1 MLRLYRDIHRN
12 LLLTPFAPFFVL
24 FCYVI
29 ETSSLADL
37 KVLQDFV
44 NSLEGAKGLSEP
56 IDKLYLLCKVMF
68 DIAKLYVEAK
78 TQQQQDENSISI
90 GDEFEMY
97 LSQLGFIPNED
108 QVMANA
114 STNDAG
120 VPTQGSGQVSQ
131 LADWF
136 FGSRNMIG
144 LLEED
149 LSQIDSHRWMQPDDE
164 M

>member
-1 MLRLYRDIHRN
+1 M
-12 LLLTPFAPFFVL
+12 LTPFAPFFVL

-29 ETSSLADL
+29 ETSSFADL

-44 NSLEGAKGLSEP
+44 DSLEGARGLSEP
-56 IDKLYLLCKVMF
+56 IDKLYRLCRVMC
-68 DIAKLYVEAK
+68 DIATLYVEAK
-78 TQQQQDENSISI
+78 AQQQQDENSIPI

-97 LSQLGFIPNED
+97 LSQLGFIPTED
-108 QVMANA
+108 QAMANA
-114 STNDAG
+114 NPNDPGA
-120 VPTQGSGQVSQ
+120 PIQGSNQVAQ

-149 LSQIDSHRWMQPDDE
+149 LSQIDSHKWMSDE

>member
-1 MLRLYRDIHRN
+1 
-12 LLLTPFAPFFVL
+12 
-24 FCYVI
+24 
-29 ETSSLADL
+29 
-37 KVLQDFV
+37 
-44 NSLEGAKGLSEP
+44 
-56 IDKLYLLCKVMF
+56 
-68 DIAKLYVEAK
+68 VEAK

-120 VPTQGSGQVSQ
+120 VPAQGSGQVSQ

>member
-1 MLRLYRDIHRN
+1 M
-12 LLLTPFAPFFVL
+12 TPFAPFFVL

-29 ETSSLADL
+29 ETSSFADL

-44 NSLEGAKGLSEP
+44 DSLEGGRGLSEP
-56 IDKLYLLCKVMF
+56 IDKLYRLCRVMC
-68 DIAKLYVEAK
+68 DIATLYVEAK
-78 TQQQQDENSISI
+78 AQQQQDESSI

-108 QVMANA
+108 QPMANA
-114 STNDAG
+114 NTNDPG
-120 VPTQGSGQVSQ
+120 VPVQGNGQVAQ

-136 FGSRNMIG
+136 FGSRNMIS

-149 LSQIDSHRWMQPDDE
+149 LSQIDSQKWMQSD

>member
-1 MLRLYRDIHRN
+1 MLILYRDIHRN

-29 ETSSLADL
+29 ETSSFADL

-44 NSLEGAKGLSEP
+44 DSLEAARGLSEP

-78 TQQQQDENSISI
+78 AQQQQDENSIPI

-120 VPTQGSGQVSQ
+120 APVQGGGQVSQ

-149 LSQIDSHRWMQPDDE
+149 LSQIDSHRWMQPDE